1 MPRAKDNAEDDEIVT
16 PANLL
21 QAWTNAMQEDSRD
34 SDGSEDEED
43 RSEWETS
50 DSEAEPFGVQVNGTE
65 NTVSITYIIGAPV
78 EHDDDDSEEEDTD
91 PEPEEDGGEHSADSD
106 DDIIFDLGDPESL
119 PNVAAVIA
127 EVINEAMVDEAAAQA
142 TKYARGGRRAARRGG
157 EDDTRAISVYVPD
170 SQSEEELEDTADAR
184 APVVT
189 RGRRRKAE
197 SRGRKGSKAAH
208 RKEGRAS
215 SADAGKRAKSGE
227 PDLEKYSKMLGML
240 EKSVEGKEEG
250 AEMEQALLKEF
261 GGAVAA
267 MKKAKAERDEKAKKK
282 AEVPIRKKNCKQFRR
297 LLRSRSA
304 QHPLEYF
311 SEQPVERQAELL
323 KALETAANGKEES
336 VPYTVRILESKAPEA
351 AKALALRQ
359 AAMMSQI
366 ADGEEIQ
373 KVKKWVEAFT
383 QLPFGIYKEL
393 PIRLGQSTQ
402 EEIGGFMMEARE
414 KLDKVVY
421 GLDDA
426 KTKLIEVLGQWVANP
441 KSTGCSIALKG
452 PMGTGKTTLI
462 KEGLSKIIGR
472 PFEFIA
478 LGGSTDGG
486 TLEGHS
492 FTYVGSTWGEIVSIL
507 LRSKCM
513 NPVIY
518 FDELDKIS
526 QTPRGQEIAGI
537 LTHLTDAA
545 QNNTFSDRYFAGV
558 PLDLSR
564 VVFVFSYNDETL
576 INPILLN
583 RMFKV
588 ETKGYKPTEKAVI
601 ATEYML
607 PELMKEFALTQEE
620 VRFESGAI
628 DYLTGVV
635 SGEEK
640 GVRDLRRGL
649 STCLAKLNLLRLGM
663 PLSKVIGG
671 DSASASKNPKTER
684 KIEFPVVVDRELAI
698 MLAKPPEKK
707 HMHFYT

>member
-1 MPRAKDNAEDDEIVT
+1 MPRAKDNADDDEIVT
-16 PANLL
+16 SANLL
-21 QAWTNAMQEDSRD
+21 QAWTDAMQEDAQD
-34 SDGSEDEED
+34 SDGSEGDG
-43 RSEWETS
+43 SEWETS

-78 EHDDDDSEEEDTD
+78 EQDSEEDDSE
-91 PEPEEDGGEHSADSD
+91 PEPEEDGGEGSADSD
-106 DDIIFDLGDPESL
+106 DDIIFDLGDPESM
-119 PNVAAVIA
+119 PHMAAVIA

-142 TKYARGGRRAARRGG
+142 AKVARGGRRAARRGG
-157 EDDTRAISVYVPD
+157 EGDIRAVSVYVPD
-170 SQSEEELEDTADAR
+170 SQSEEDLEDTADDR

-197 SRGRKGSKAAH
+197 GRGRKGSKASH
-208 RKEGRAS
+208 RKDGRAS
-215 SADAGKRAKSGE
+215 SADAANGKRGKRSE
-227 PDLEKYSKMLGML
+227 PDLDKYSKMLDILG
-240 EKSVEGKEEG
+240 KSVEGKEEG
-250 AEMEQALLKEF
+250 AEMEKALLKEF
-261 GGAVAA
+261 GGAVDA
-267 MKKAKAERDEKAKKK
+267 MKQVKTAREEKARKK
-282 AEVPIRKKNCKQFRR
+282 AELPVRKKNCKQFRR

-311 SEQPVERQAELL
+311 SEQPVERQGELL
-323 KALETAANGKEES
+323 KALEAAAKGTDDS

-359 AAMMSQI
+359 AAMMSQM

-373 KVKKWVEAFT
+373 KVKKWVDAFV

-393 PIRLGQSTQ
+393 PIRLGQNTQ
-402 EEIGGFMMEARE
+402 EETSAFMMDARA

-545 QNNTFSDRYFAGV
+545 QNNTFSDRYFASV

-564 VVFVFSYNDETL
+564 VVFVFSYNEETL

-588 ETKGYKPTEKAVI
+588 ETKGYKPSEKAVI

-607 PELMKEFALTQEE
+607 PELLKEYSLTAEDVQ
-620 VRFESGAI
+620 FDAGAI

-663 PLSKVIGG
+663 PLSQVVGG
-671 DSASASKNPKTER
+671 DSASASKKPKTEH
-684 KIEFPVVVDRELAI
+684 KIEFPVVVDRGLAS
-698 MLAKPPEKK
+698 LLSKPPESNF
-707 HMHFYT
+707 MHIYS

>member
-1 MPRAKDNAEDDEIVT
+1 MPRAKDNNEDNETLIS
-16 PANLL
+16 ANLL
-21 QAWTNAMQEDSRD
+21 QAWTKAMQEDAEDRSD
-34 SDGSEDEED
+34 SDVEDD
-43 RSEWETS
+43 DSEWETS

-78 EHDDDDSEEEDTD
+78 EQGSEEDDSE
-91 PEPEEDGGEHSADSD
+91 PEPEEYGGEGSVDSDD
-106 DDIIFDLGDPESL
+106 DDIIFDMTDPESM
-119 PNVAAVIA
+119 PHVAAVIA

-142 TKYARGGRRAARRGG
+142 AKVARGGRKAGRRGG
-157 EDDTRAISVYVPD
+157 EDDIRAVSVYVPD
-170 SQSEEELEDTADAR
+170 SQSEEELEDTVDVR
-184 APVVT
+184 EPVVT
-189 RGRRRKAE
+189 RARRRKAE
-197 SRGRKGSKAAH
+197 GRRRKGSKAVH
-208 RKEGRAS
+208 RKNRRAS
-215 SADAGKRAKSGE
+215 SADAPSGKQGKSGE
-227 PDLEKYSKMLGML
+227 QDLEKYSKMLDML
-240 EKSVEGKEEG
+240 GKSVEGKEEG
-250 AEMEQALLKEF
+250 AEMEKALLKEF
-261 GGAVAA
+261 DGAVTA
-267 MKKAKAERDEKAKKK
+267 MKKAKAEREEKERKK
-282 AEVPIRKKNCKQFRR
+282 AELPIRKKNCKQFRR

-311 SEQPVERQAELL
+311 SEQPVERQGELL
-323 KALETAANGKEES
+323 KALETAAKGKEDS

-351 AKALALRQ
+351 AKALALRH
-359 AAMMSQI
+359 ASMISQM
-366 ADGEEIQ
+366 ADSEEVQ
-373 KVKKWVEAFT
+373 KVKKWAEAFS

-393 PIRLGQSTQ
+393 PIRLGQNTQ
-402 EEIGGFMMEARE
+402 EETSAFMMEARD

-462 KEGLSKIIGR
+462 KEGLSKIIDR

-564 VVFVFSYNDETL
+564 VVFVFSYNEEAL

-588 ETKGYKPTEKAVI
+588 ETKGYKPAEKAVI

-607 PELMKEFALTQEE
+607 PELLKEYSLTAEDVQ
-620 VRFESGAI
+620 FDAGAI
-628 DYLTGVV
+628 NYLTSVV

-663 PLSKVIGG
+663 PLSQVIGS
-671 DSASASKNPKTER
+671 DDDNASKKPKTEQ
-684 KIEFPVVVDRELAI
+684 KIEFPVVVDRELAS
-698 MLAKPPEKK
+698 MLSKPPESKF
-707 HMHFYT
+707 MHIYS